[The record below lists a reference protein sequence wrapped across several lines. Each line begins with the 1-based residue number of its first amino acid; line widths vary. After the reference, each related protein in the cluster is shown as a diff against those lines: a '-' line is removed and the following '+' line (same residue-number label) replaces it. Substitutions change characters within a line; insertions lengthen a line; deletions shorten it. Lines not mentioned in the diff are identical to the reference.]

1 MVSQKAGI
9 GTVTPTHYMVI
20 NNEGG
25 MKPDILQRI
34 TYRLTF
40 MYFNWTGNVSVPA
53 PCLVS

>member
-25 MKPDILQRI
+25 MKPDVLQRL